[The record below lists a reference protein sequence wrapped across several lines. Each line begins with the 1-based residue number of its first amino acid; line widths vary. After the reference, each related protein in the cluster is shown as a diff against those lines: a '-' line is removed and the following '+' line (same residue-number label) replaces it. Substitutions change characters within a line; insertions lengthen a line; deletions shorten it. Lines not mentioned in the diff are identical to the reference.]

1 MSGKKKAAKKVEKA
15 EKVEVAF
22 AHELVPKH
30 VLLDEAEAKQVL
42 EKYRIR
48 PYQLPYIKLSDPQ
61 ARALKAKPGD
71 IVKIIRTSSTA
82 GEAIAYRYVIEQ

>member
-1 MSGKKKAAKKVEKA
+1 MSAKKKVEKKA
-15 EKVEVAF
+15 EKTEKVDVAF

-30 VLLDEAEAKQVL
+30 VLLGEAEAQQIL

-48 PYQLPYIKLSDPQ
+48 PYQLPHIKLSDPQ

-71 IVKIIRTSSTA
+71 IVKITRTSSTA